1 MPARTLV
8 GGRPRLLVGG
18 RPRLRRTKAGTRN
31 GGAHVAPR
39 VVQPKWIFDQICP
52 PARVAEESAQG
63 SAAEAPAAELQLG
76 REGSGAALQ
85 PEGTSGLDPGA
96 ESDGSDGFSEEY

>member
-1 MPARTLV
+1 MSSHRAAGVTIVTDDLQHAARHAAPPGS
-8 GGRPRLLVGG
+8 GGGG
-18 RPRLRRTKAGTRN
+18 

-52 PARVAEESAQG
+52 PARAEEREEG
-63 SAAEAPAAELQLG
+63 TAAEARAAAELP
-76 REGSGAALQ
+76 GAAWQ

-96 ESDGSDGFSEEY
+96 ESDGSGGYSEEY